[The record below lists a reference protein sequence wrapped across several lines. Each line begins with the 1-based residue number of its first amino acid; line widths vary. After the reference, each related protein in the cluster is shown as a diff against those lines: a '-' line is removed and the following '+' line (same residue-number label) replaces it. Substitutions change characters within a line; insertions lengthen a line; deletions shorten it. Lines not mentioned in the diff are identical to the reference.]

1 MAAALYNLPMG
12 RLLRRGVL
20 FTLLFAG
27 LVAPAAADPILFLI
41 MTIAR
46 SMVRNHAEK
55 PDSEKLLENQT
66 VTFNTDKVYPG
77 TLVEPEQIRRL
88 IDDSFLYLGDRQR
101 QEIFDSLNAELL
113 NPNNAA
119 VRGAMI
125 EYFTDRALVVRA
137 AQLQLAKMPWSEKER
152 MAVEFKAE
160 LAGLP
165 PEDREQIGELL
176 RKRMLP
182 VPGDLNQLLLA
193 TFDAPR

>member
-1 MAAALYNLPMG
+1 M
-12 RLLRRGVL
+12 LLL
-20 FTLLFAG
+20 S
-27 LVAPAAADPILFLI
+27 
-41 MTIAR
+41 IAR

-55 PDSEKLLENQT
+55 PDSEKLLENQAF
-66 VTFNTDKVYPG
+66 TFNTDKVYPG
-77 TLVEPEQIRRL
+77 TLVEPDQMRRL
-88 IDDSFLYLGDRQR
+88 IDDSFLYLGDRER

-113 NPNNAA
+113 KPKNAA

-137 AQLQLAKMPWSEKER
+137 AQLQLAKMPWSEKQR
-152 MAVEFKAE
+152 MALEFKSE
-160 LAGLP
+160 LAGLA

-182 VPGDLNQLLLA
+182 VPSDLNQLLLA